1 MTDNNLPKC
10 IGKYTIQDILG
21 RGAMGVVYKGFDPHI
36 QRTVAIKVIRKAA
49 FADDELAEVLGRF
62 KHEAQAAGRLVHPNI
77 VTVYEYGEE
86 NDTAFIAM
94 EYIEGKSL
102 KELMADQ
109 ATFTL
114 AEVADILSQLLTGLH
129 YAHTAG
135 IVHRDIKP
143 DNLIF
148 TLDGTLKIMDF
159 GVARLESSSL
169 TRAGSV
175 MGTPSYMAPEL
186 FTGEDID
193 QRSDLFSAGIIL
205 YQLLT
210 GRKPF
215 SGSSMT
221 AIMHQVINVTPTN
234 PSQFD
239 NRLPAPLDRLMQTCL
254 AKNPANRFQNGTD
267 FLVALKKAFA
277 KVDSSLMTQAAGR
290 KASSAHESTCYECG
304 PAPAPRPTLLTKIK
318 HLPIPIFIGAALI
331 LLLIAAYF
339 LFKNEST
346 APISEPEETPITS
359 QHQKSA
365 GPEPTSKILTPS
377 GTKKQVTKQ
386 QPAKQRTGISIST
399 PSSDA
404 RPKTAPDRPA
414 SRNAISITVPDR
426 Q

>member
-1 MTDNNLPKC
+1 
-10 IGKYTIQDILG
+10 
-21 RGAMGVVYKGFDPHI
+21 MGVVYKGFDPHI
-36 QRTVAIKVIRKAA
+36 ERTVAIKVIRKAA
-49 FADDELAEVLGRF
+49 FADDELTEVLGRF

-102 KELMADQ
+102 KELMADK

-114 AEVADILSQLLTGLH
+114 AEVDDILSQLITGLH

-148 TLDGTLKIMDF
+148 TLEGTLKIMDF

-186 FTGEDID
+186 FNGEEID

-234 PSQFD
+234 PSQLD
-239 NRLPAPLDRLMQTCL
+239 NRLPAPLDRLIQTSL

-267 FLVALKKAFA
+267 FLVALKRAFA
-277 KVDSSLMTQAAGR
+277 KMDSSLMTQAAGR
-290 KASSAHESTCYECG
+290 KAGPGQESTCFERG
-304 PAPAPRPTLLTKIK
+304 PAPAPQRTPLAKLKNI
-318 HLPIPIFIGAALI
+318 PIPIFISAALV
-331 LLLIAAYF
+331 LLLIIAFF
-339 LFKNEST
+339 LFQEES
-346 APISEPEETPITS
+346 PVPVSKPEETTMTS
-359 QHQKSA
+359 QHKKTT
-365 GPEPTSKILTPS
+365 GPGPASKILTPS
-377 GTKKQVTKQ
+377 ATKKQVTKQ

-399 PSSDA
+399 PNPDP
-404 RPKTAPDRPA
+404 RQKTSPDRPA
-414 SRNAISITVPDR
+414 SRNAISITVPGR
-426 Q
+426 P